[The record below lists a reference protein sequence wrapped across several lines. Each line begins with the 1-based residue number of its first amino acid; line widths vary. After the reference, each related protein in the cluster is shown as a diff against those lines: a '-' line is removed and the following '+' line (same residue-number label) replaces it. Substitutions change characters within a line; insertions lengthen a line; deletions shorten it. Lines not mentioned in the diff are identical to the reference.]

1 MPGKKSVLF
10 PMEIDKQAGCRLS
23 QNDADQQHRGAAASP
38 VRAANGWEESL
49 PDTFRQTER
58 KGSAKPTGD
67 ERSHPAS
74 EGDFTACRKIV

>member
-1 MPGKKSVLF
+1 MFAIKAVAK
-10 PMEIDKQAGCRLS
+10 RL
-23 QNDADQQHRGAAASP
+23 NVANQQHRGAAASP
-38 VRAANGWEESL
+38 VRAANGWEGSL

-74 EGDFTACRKIV
+74 EGGFALHANPCKGAYAPALM

>member
-1 MPGKKSVLF
+1 
-10 PMEIDKQAGCRLS
+10 MEIDKQAGCRLS

-58 KGSAKPTGD
+58 KGSAKP
-67 ERSHPAS
+67 
-74 EGDFTACRKIV
+74 CRR

>member
-1 MPGKKSVLF
+1 MFAIKAVAK
-10 PMEIDKQAGCRLS
+10 RL
-23 QNDADQQHRGAAASP
+23 NVANQQHRGAAASP
-38 VRAANGWEESL
+38 VRAANGWEGSL

-74 EGDFTACRKIV
+74 EGGLAFTPSRVRARMRPL